1 MHLKFWDLTSLKFSS
16 ALPNLPNCNSKLK
29 ESTTNCDW
37 YQESLHPFGFQ
48 PLWSIFYQTPF
59 TNLNLLL
66 KPLFRRKYH
75 TRHITWK
82 LQRLFYTDIWCKQTN
97 KQTIN
102 KYTMQYTIYY
112 VIYYIICNILCNI
125 LCNIQCISSMVYIW
139 YKSAIFTR
147 QWQ

>member
-1 MHLKFWDLTSLKFSS
+1 MLMSKMFLPLVIPIIQLGHENHKGIKQKLMHLKFWDLTWLKFSS

-66 KPLFRRKYH
+66 KPLFKRKYH

-82 LQRLFYTDIWCKQTN
+82 LQKLFYTDIWCKQTS
-97 KQTIN
+97 KQTI
-102 KYTMQYTIYY
+102 KQYTM
-112 VIYYIICNILCNI
+112 
-125 LCNIQCISSMVYIW
+125 
-139 YKSAIFTR
+139 
-147 QWQ
+147 